1 LNSRRSKRLS
11 SEFEFE
17 FVYTFFTENPRSLPM
32 TLSLSPLED
41 LIPIEELED
50 PTETPEVAQIHF
62 TPEDLFRTVARHLFR
77 QGCQSTLE
85 NNSNECLYRGPKGR
99 MCAVG
104 FLIPDSSYSSAME
117 GRGIDSL
124 IEDFGGGLPR
134 AILDNSS
141 LLNRL
146 QHIHDSH
153 SPSSSFTFREHL
165 LYELTILAVEQKF
178 QTRVIREY
186 FSETKN
192 S

>member
-1 LNSRRSKRLS
+1 M
-11 SEFEFE
+11 
-17 FVYTFFTENPRSLPM
+17 TF
-32 TLSLSPLED
+32 SLSPLED
-41 LIPIEELED
+41 LIPILEA
-50 PTETPEVAQIHF
+50 PSETPEVAQIHF

-85 NNSNECLYRGPKGR
+85 KNPTECLYRGPQGR
-99 MCAVG
+99 KCAVG

-124 IEDFGGGLPR
+124 IEDFGGVLPR

-153 SPSSSFTFREHL
+153 SPSSSLTFREHL

-178 QTRVIREY
+178 QTKYIRDY
-186 FSETKN
+186 FLETKN

>member
-1 LNSRRSKRLS
+1 
-11 SEFEFE
+11 
-17 FVYTFFTENPRSLPM
+17 M

-41 LIPIEELED
+41 LIPIEALEA
-50 PTETPEVAQIHF
+50 PTQTPEVAQIHF

-85 NNSNECLYRGPKGR
+85 NNSNECLYRGPQGR
-99 MCAVG
+99 KCAVG

-124 IEDFGGGLPR
+124 IEDFGGVLPR

-141 LLNRL
+141 LLLRL
-146 QHIHDSH
+146 QQLHDSYIP
-153 SPSSSFTFREHL
+153 SPSFTFREHL
-165 LYELTILAVEQKF
+165 LYELTGLAVEQKF

-186 FSETKN
+186 FLETKN